1 MKKILFLINTLDGG
15 GAEHVLVELANG
27 LAEKG
32 YDVTVQTVIDGGVFG
47 DRLNNN
53 VHRKSIL
60 KLHGSFFTKILI
72 YLVCFILSPSL
83 VYRKWVF
90 GDYDYEVAFLEGVP
104 TKIISASTNE
114 KAKKYAWVHIDL
126 YNTYGL
132 EKVYNNLEEHIA
144 SYRKFDKIIC
154 VSDNVKTAFVKKFGL
169 SENLE
174 VKYNPV
180 DEKRIKTQALEEIKR
195 SQRFR
200 IVSVGRL
207 EKQKGFDR
215 LLMIMKRLN
224 NEHIDCELV
233 IVGEGSRRAEYEGYI
248 KYNSLAD
255 RVTLTGFVDNPYK
268 YMKSADLIVFPS
280 RAEGYSTVATE
291 ALIIEAPIVVS
302 DCAGMKELFGESE
315 YGVVTENNEQA
326 LYNAIK
332 RMILDDEYRMHYT
345 NMAKVRAKDFSKEA
359 RVADIEKLFKL

>member
-1 MKKILFLINTLDGG
+1 MKKILFLINTLSGG
-15 GAEHVLVELANG
+15 GAEHVLIELANG
-27 LAEKG
+27 LADKG
-32 YDVTVQTVIDGGVFG
+32 YDVTVQTVIDGGVFSN
-47 DRLNNN
+47 RLNNN
-53 VHRKSIL
+53 VHRKSII
-60 KLHGSFFTKILI
+60 KLQGSLFAKILI
-72 YLVCFILSPSL
+72 YLVCFIFSPSF
-83 VYRKWVF
+83 VYRKWVS

-104 TKIISASTNE
+104 TKILSESTND

-132 EKVYNNLEEHIA
+132 EKVYHSLEDHIE
-144 SYRKFDKIIC
+144 SYTKFDKIIC
-154 VSDNVKTAFVKKFGL
+154 VSYSVKSAFIKKFGL
-169 SENLE
+169 SKNLE
-174 VKYNPV
+174 VKYNPI
-180 DEKRIKTQALEEIKR
+180 DENKIKSQAQEEIEK
-195 SQRFR
+195 SERFR

-224 NEHIDCELV
+224 NENIDCELV

-248 KYNSLAD
+248 KYNSLDD

-291 ALIIEAPIVVS
+291 ALIIEKPIVVS

-315 YGVVTENNEQA
+315 YGVVTENSEQA
-326 LYNAIK
+326 LYNEIK
-332 RMILDDEYRMHYT
+332 RMIIDDEYRERYEE
-345 NMAKVRAKDFSKEA
+345 MATVRAKNFSKEA
-359 RVADIEKLFKL
+359 RVADIETLF